1 MKETARSYSA
11 GVQGQVAQIL
21 SYITKLRQAEKR
33 KSSKED
39 CDPDNAT
46 CKKYIRLGLCFFV
59 RICQHQ
65 TGNQIQPALSGELH
79 GAKR

>member
-1 MKETARSYSA
+1 M
-11 GVQGQVAQIL
+11 
-21 SYITKLRQAEKR
+21 
-33 KSSKED
+33 ED

-46 CKKYIRLGLCFFV
+46 CKKYIRLSGCHKVATTDICFFV

-65 TGNQIQPALSGELH
+65 TGNQIRPPALSGELH